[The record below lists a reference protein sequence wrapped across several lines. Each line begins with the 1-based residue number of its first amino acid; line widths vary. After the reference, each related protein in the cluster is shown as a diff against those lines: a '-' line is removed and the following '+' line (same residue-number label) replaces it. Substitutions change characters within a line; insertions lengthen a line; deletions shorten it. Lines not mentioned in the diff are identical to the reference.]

1 MNDEFVSCLAFSRV
15 QASRAVSHLINA
27 GFAYTEISVLL
38 PCGRGFRNQTDE
50 APHSATPVTAP
61 EWAVGGSLGWLTD
74 IGSFSLPGIGRFVV
88 AGPLSLALGGP
99 TARMSSAV
107 VREALRTLGLDRVQ
121 AGLCEA
127 AVRDG
132 ETFISYRAHSSA
144 EAEGVRRI
152 FRVIRSLRLVATP
165 RQVPRVTPELLGE
178 TEMSLLALAG
188 A

>member
-1 MNDEFVSCLAFSRV
+1 MNYEFVSCLACSRV

-27 GFAYTEISVLL
+27 GFAYNEISVLF
-38 PCGRGFRNQTDE
+38 PCGRGFRNRTDE
-50 APHSATPVTAP
+50 APHSAAPVTAP

-99 TARMSSAV
+99 TATMSSAA
-107 VREALRTLGLDRVQ
+107 VRDALLSLGMDRVQ

-127 AVRDG
+127 SVRDG
-132 ETFISYRAHSSA
+132 ETFISYRAHSPQ

-152 FRVIRSLRLVATP
+152 IRVIRSVRMVTTE
-165 RQVPRVTPELLGE
+165 RNVPRLTPELLD
-178 TEMSLLALAG
+178 EMSHLALAG
-188 A
+188 AG